1 MASSA
6 SGQDVSNSTLWLD
19 TRAGKMEL
27 SCSLGTTRRV
37 PQEKFSRKPYNKSF
51 SDQVSSVKM
60 PGCWP
65 RFFSWTSTLSRSINR
80 QKRNLANIQTSWPH
94 TWSITHIYYNYHHS
108 SQWNQNI
115 LLSMC
120 MTRWLLCCLAIAWS
134 LLYFNGFR
142 FWKSK

>member
-80 QKRNLANIQTSWPH
+80 QKRNLANIQPSWPR
-94 TWSITHIYYNYHHS
+94 TWSITHTYGAYFTFT
-108 SQWNQNI
+108 Q
-115 LLSMC
+115 LLF
-120 MTRWLLCCLAIAWS
+120 AV
-134 LLYFNGFR
+134 FNCISCTSIGRVLSTLFS
-142 FWKSK
+142 FLKFLVHDIWDL

>member
-6 SGQDVSNSTLWLD
+6 SGQDVSKSALWLA

-37 PQEKFSRKPYNKSF
+37 PQETFSWKPYNKSF

-65 RFFSWTSTLSRSINR
+65 SFFFASSWTSNPSRSINT
-80 QKRNLANIQTSWPH
+80 QKRNLANIQPSWPR
-94 TWSITHIYYNYHHS
+94 TWSITHIYYSYHHS
-108 SQWNQNI
+108 SQWNQTKI
-115 LLSMC
+115 TYYCKSG
-120 MTRWLLCCLAIAWS
+120 AWQENVS
-134 LLYFNGFR
+134 VP
-142 FWKSK
+142 